1 MLLDESILGFTGEY
15 SFLSNF
21 HPCNIVFE
29 GKLYPTVE
37 HAYQAAKTLDS
48 THREKIRLLRYP
60 GLAKKEGR
68 RVIIRDDWEQIKV
81 DVMRRLLIQK
91 FYSSSDLAKRLM
103 DTGDMYI
110 EETNTWGDKFWG
122 VCDGQ
127 GKNVLGLLLMS
138 IRTEL
143 QKIYDHRS

>member
-1 MLLDESILGFTGEY
+1 MLLDESILGFTGKY

-29 GKLYPTVE
+29 GKHYTTVE
-37 HAYQAAKTLDS
+37 HAYQAAKTLDES
-48 THREKIRLLRYP
+48 HRERTRLLRYP

-68 RVIIRDDWEQIKV
+68 RVVIRDDWEQVKV
-81 DVMRRLLIQK
+81 DIMKRLLLQK
-91 FYSSSDLAKRLM
+91 FYGNNDLAERLLE
-103 DTGDMYI
+103 TGDKYI

-127 GKNVLGLLLMS
+127 GKNILGLLLMS

-143 QKIYDHRS
+143 QRMNTQ